1 MLRSLA
7 GYPVRGRGLSSRYSQ
22 ETPHENCQRMILT
35 LKESSLLNFKWEA
48 RHSQHLVGPW
58 LAFYKC
64 LRMEESLAVTG
75 EKAQV
80 RAAAMGADLEDGLSS
95 SMSSRGIPTGNISS
109 CITEDV
115 SAFLVM
121 ANHSTWKGNSCS
133 FSLSQIMC
141 AWEISELFPK
151 RSNNTFLIGAQWGYR
166 CAF

>member
-1 MLRSLA
+1 
-7 GYPVRGRGLSSRYSQ
+7 
-22 ETPHENCQRMILT
+22 
-35 LKESSLLNFKWEA
+35 
-48 RHSQHLVGPW
+48 
-58 LAFYKC
+58 
-64 LRMEESLAVTG
+64 MEESLAVTG

-151 RSNNTFLIGAQWGYR
+151 RSNNTFLIGTQ
-166 CAF
+166 